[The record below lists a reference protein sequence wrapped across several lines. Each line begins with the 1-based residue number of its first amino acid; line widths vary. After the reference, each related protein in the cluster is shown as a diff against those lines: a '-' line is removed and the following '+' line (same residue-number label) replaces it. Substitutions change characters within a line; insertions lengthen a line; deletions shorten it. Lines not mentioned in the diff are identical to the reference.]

1 MKKMENGGFVLI
13 ETIVVAVIVLSIFM
27 MIYENLV
34 PAIGE
39 SEVRLHYDDVDTVYA
54 ANVFKNLLAND
65 ANFDAIMNEVKTKGY
80 VDLTSC
86 NVYSNEKIKNMCT
99 TLKTEL
105 GVSSENRIY
114 LVSSSFDTLL
124 EVSDM
129 PRGLY
134 DYVSY
139 LKNSNELANRTGY
152 TLLLSRTVTF
162 TSRYDDEVTKDIN
175 YYANIVI

>member
-1 MKKMENGGFVLI
+1 MKKMENDGFVLI
-13 ETIVVAVIVLSIFM
+13 ETIVVAVIVLGIFM

-54 ANVFKNLLAND
+54 ANTFKNLLASD
-65 ANFDAIMNEVKTKGY
+65 DNFEAIMSEVKTNGY
-80 VDLTSC
+80 IDLTNC
-86 NVYSNEKIKNMCT
+86 NVYSIEKSKSMCT
-99 TLKTEL
+99 TLKNEL
-105 GVSSENRIY
+105 GITEENRIY
-114 LVSSSFDTLL
+114 LVSSSLDSLL
-124 EVSDM
+124 GISDL

-134 DYVSY
+134 DYVNY
-139 LKNSNELANRTGY
+139 LKDSNELDNRTGY

-162 TSRYDDEVTKDIN
+162 TSRYDDTTTKDIN